1 VNGGGVERKGGK
13 HLSSLAL
20 WRTVEGRSAASLIR
34 PRGSFCE
41 TTVSLLAIPAM
52 LALPE
57 EISGGRSG
65 SEAGY

>member
-1 VNGGGVERKGGK
+1 
-13 HLSSLAL
+13 L
-20 WRTVEGRSAASLIR
+20 
-34 PRGSFCE
+34 CE

-65 SEAGY
+65 SVAG